1 MKISQRDKGI
11 LMIIIGITILFLY
24 YQFIFL
30 KDRSKVK
37 QLSQNLAAIEM
48 RHEQVLENISTLQTR
63 LKTIEQL
70 STSIAERTNQLYP
83 TLIQEKIILELD
95 QLLTNHQIQATISF
109 SEIDAQPITP
119 FTGGVYEVPRG
130 SLNPLAEKY
139 DALMGSTT
147 ESGVTKNPNLNGSVI
162 TENQTPIPDLNES
175 TNVEGESSTGQAE
188 LEDPSTSEATVEV
201 MSISIAFTGAYE
213 NVKNMI
219 EDIQNW
225 EHNLVITNLSLTP
238 TDTGVSGNFT
248 LECYAIPRLENK
260 DEEYIKWTIENVYG
274 KVNPFMGGIATG
286 AYSET
291 MEKLLSAGVKTYDFM
306 MLVRSS
312 VSDLPSV
319 TVGKALDETRESYL
333 MVDKNEVEKVKVTL
347 TKVGDDYFY
356 RLETSEGQY
365 PKDPQPQKFIPTQ
378 KTINFKVMSES
389 RPDVTD
395 KSGVELTVD
404 NQTDLTVE
412 VEVSGDDSTNPR
424 VKVVSKGSPVNVITK

>member
-1 MKISQRDKGI
+1 
-11 LMIIIGITILFLY
+11 
-24 YQFIFL
+24 
-30 KDRSKVK
+30 
-37 QLSQNLAAIEM
+37 
-48 RHEQVLENISTLQTR
+48 
-63 LKTIEQL
+63 
-70 STSIAERTNQLYP
+70 
-83 TLIQEKIILELD
+83 
-95 QLLTNHQIQATISF
+95 
-109 SEIDAQPITP
+109 
-119 FTGGVYEVPRG
+119 
-130 SLNPLAEKY
+130 
-139 DALMGSTT
+139 
-147 ESGVTKNPNLNGSVI
+147 
-162 TENQTPIPDLNES
+162 
-175 TNVEGESSTGQAE
+175 
-188 LEDPSTSEATVEV
+188 

-365 PKDPQPQKFIPTQ
+365 PKDPQPQKFIPIQ
-378 KTINFKVMSES
+378 KTINFQVMSES